1 MTTVLYQEWLH
12 EWDLKLKQE
21 KRNILLLQDNFSGHV
36 VPDNLQ
42 CIRIKNFKPNLTSLI
57 QPNDQGNIHC
67 FKAHYRAKF
76 IERAID
82 RYDTGVTAS
91 AIYEINQLEAMRLAD
106 KAWKEVDAMTIR
118 QCWKKSGILPDI
130 VPTVLQPLVS
140 ISSLLAT
147 SDLLNPVADTE
158 MEVTV
163 ALDGLQCRGVLQVSN
178 RMSLK
183 DLLNPVAE
191 SSMMDETSDKEIYCV
206 VMEAQHGNS
215 MTNDDS
221 IEDGPV
227 NPPPT
232 CHEALEATLVITKY
246 VEDMDDPLARTL
258 EKNLGSFRRLLHTAE
273 FKSMVP
279 SRLTDYFTSK
289 PNQTFS

>member
-12 EWDLKLKQE
+12 EWDLELKQE

-36 VPDNLQ
+36 VPDDLQ
-42 CIRIKNFKPNLTSLI
+42 CICVKNFKPNLTSLI
-57 QPNDQGNIHC
+57 QPNDQGIIHC

-76 IERAID
+76 IEHAID

-91 AIYEINQLEAMRLAD
+91 AIYEINQLEAMQLAD
-106 KAWKEVDAMTIR
+106 EAWKEVDATTIR
-118 QCWKKSGILPDI
+118 QCWKNSGILPDI
-130 VPTVLQPLVS
+130 VPTVPQPLVS

-163 ALDGLQCRGVLQVSN
+163 ALDGLQRRGVLQVSN

-183 DLLNPVAE
+183 DLLNAVAE
-191 SSMMDETSDKEIYCV
+191 LSMMDETSDEEIYCA

-232 CHEALEATLVITKY
+232 RREALEAALVITKY
-246 VEDMDDPLARTL
+246 VEDMDDPLA
-258 EKNLGSFRRLLHTAE
+258 
-273 FKSMVP
+273 
-279 SRLTDYFTSK
+279 
-289 PNQTFS
+289 